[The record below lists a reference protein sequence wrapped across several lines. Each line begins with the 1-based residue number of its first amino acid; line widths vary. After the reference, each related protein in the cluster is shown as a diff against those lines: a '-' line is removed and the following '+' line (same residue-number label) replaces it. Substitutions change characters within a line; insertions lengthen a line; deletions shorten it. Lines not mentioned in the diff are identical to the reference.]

1 MDDVKRMAIDNEIQ
15 LLYYYMN
22 YKMGIVS
29 QKIWFWSTYPCT
41 MLYAAKEG
49 AVQEKAAI
57 QIKRFNRNKVC
68 AFILCTCYPHLS
80 YST

>member
-1 MDDVKRMAIDNEIQ
+1 MMKSNHSILYESQNEH
-15 LLYYYMN
+15 
-22 YKMGIVS
+22 S
-29 QKIWFWSTYPCT
+29 FTKIRFWSTYPCT

>member
-1 MDDVKRMAIDNEIQ
+1 MMKSNHFI
-15 LLYYYMN
+15 LYES
-22 YKMGIVS
+22 KMSIAL
-29 QKIWFWSTYPCT
+29 QKIRFWSTYPCT

>member
-1 MDDVKRMAIDNEIQ
+1 MDLQAVEPPGPEQ
-15 LLYYYMN
+15 
-22 YKMGIVS
+22 
-29 QKIWFWSTYPCT
+29 
-41 MLYAAKEG
+41 LYAAKEG